1 MRFDVDGSVISLC
14 ILMSFCL
21 LVGRLFGWLSCI
33 VFKKG
38 GQLHFQAP
46 IVHSYV
52 CLREMWQPDPYFLQQ
67 IEWEV
72 IQGHTSYA
80 TLTATSTGYSLT
92 FA

>member
-1 MRFDVDGSVISLC
+1 MNPHVTLSVSW
-14 ILMSFCL
+14 SDNW
-21 LVGRLFGWLSCI
+21 LV
-33 VFKKG
+33 VMHKK
-38 GQLHFQAP
+38 LHCQAP